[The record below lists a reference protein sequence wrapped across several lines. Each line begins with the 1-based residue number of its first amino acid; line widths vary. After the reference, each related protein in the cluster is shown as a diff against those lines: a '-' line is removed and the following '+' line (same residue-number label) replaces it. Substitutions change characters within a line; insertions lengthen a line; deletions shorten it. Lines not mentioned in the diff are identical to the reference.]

1 MKEERT
7 VRVSLDDLPKNSQT
21 DWEKVKNMTEAEINA
36 AAVSDPDAQQTDED
50 QLSE

>member
-7 VRVSLDDLPKNSQT
+7 VRVSLNDLPKCTQT
-21 DWEKVKNMTEAEINA
+21 DWEKVKNITEAEINA
-36 AAVSDPDAQQTDED
+36 AAVSDPDVQPTDED

>member
-7 VRVSLDDLPKNSQT
+7 VVGSELPKNMQT
-21 DWEKVKNMTEAEINA
+21 DWEKAKKMTEAEINA
-36 AAVSDPDAQQTDED
+36 AAVSDPDAQPTDED

>member
-7 VRVSLDDLPKNSQT
+7 LRVSLKNLPKNTQT
-21 DWEKVKNMTEAEINA
+21 DWERVKNMTEAEINA
-36 AAVSDPDAQQTDED
+36 AAVSDPDAQPKDED